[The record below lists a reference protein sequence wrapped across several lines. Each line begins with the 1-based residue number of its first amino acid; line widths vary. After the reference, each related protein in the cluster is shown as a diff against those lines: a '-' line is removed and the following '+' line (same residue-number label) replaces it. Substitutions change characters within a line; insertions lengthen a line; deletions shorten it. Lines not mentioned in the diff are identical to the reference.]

1 MITFQDLQAVGEN
14 ERARM
19 DFVHSAIA
27 KHKASD
33 EYREAVVAKDY
44 ERHRNRTIYDYQKL
58 LYTVTGK
65 AVVDNFSANWK
76 MASNFFHRFIV
87 QETQYLLGN
96 GVTWKDDKT
105 RNKVGKDFDTKLQ
118 KLAKAALVQ
127 GVSFGF
133 FNLDHLEVF
142 ELVEFAPLYDEENGA
157 LMAGVRFWQVADNKP
172 LRATLYEIDGY
183 TEYLWKDGEGQIL
196 KEKRPYIL
204 KTRTTQADGTEIYD
218 GDNYPSFPIVPLWA
232 NPDKQS
238 ELVGIREQIDCY
250 DIIKSGY
257 ANDVDDASQ
266 IYWVIQ
272 NAGGMDD
279 VDLAKFIE
287 RLKTVKAAAV
297 DDNGARAEAHT
308 VEVPYAGR
316 EAILAKL
323 ERDLYK
329 NAMALDPETIA
340 GGAITATQIKAAYEP
355 LNSKC
360 DEFEYCVH
368 DFMDGLIII
377 AGLEGEEPTFSRSI
391 VINKAEEIQTV
402 LQSAQFLSS
411 EYVTR
416 KILATLGDGDLADD
430 MLVKMDKENQERMTQ
445 MQNMAA
451 AQNGNEPPEGEEDD
465 EGPAETNENEA

>member
-1 MITFQDLQAVGEN
+1 MITYQDLQAVGEN
-14 ERARM
+14 ERSRM
-19 DFVHSAIA
+19 DFVSEAITA
-27 KHKASD
+27 HKGSK
-33 EYREAVVAKDY
+33 EYREALIARDY
-44 ERHRNRTIYDYQKL
+44 DRHRNRTINDFQKL
-58 LYTVTGK
+58 LYTVTGR

-96 GVTWKDDKT
+96 GVTWSEETT
-105 RNKVGKDFDTKLQ
+105 RDKVGKDFDTQLQ
-118 KLAKAALVQ
+118 KLAKAALVS

-133 FNLDHLEVF
+133 FNMDHLEVF
-142 ELVEFAPLYDEENGA
+142 ELREFVPLYDEENGA
-157 LMAGVRFWQVADNKP
+157 LMAGIRFWQVDENKP
-172 LRATLYEIDGY
+172 LRATLYELDGY
-183 TEYLWKDGEGQIL
+183 TEYLWKEGEGQIMR
-196 KEKRPYIL
+196 EKRPYIL
-204 KTRTTQADGTEIYD
+204 KTRTTQADGTEVYD
-218 GDNYPSFPIVPLWA
+218 GENYPGFPIIPLWG
-232 NPDKQS
+232 NSSKQS

-272 NAGGMDD
+272 NAEGMGDI
-279 VDLAKFIE
+279 DLAKFIE
-287 RLKTVKAAAV
+287 RMKTVRAAV
-297 DDNGARAEAHT
+297 VDDDKARAEAHT

-323 ERDLYK
+323 EKDLYK
-329 NAMALDPETIA
+329 DAMALDTETIA

-368 DFMDGLIII
+368 NFLTGLMVI
-377 AGLEGEEPTFSRSI
+377 AQIENEDPTFSRSV

-402 LQSAQFLSS
+402 LSSAQFLTA

-430 MLVKMDKENQERMTQ
+430 MLAEIEKQNRERMTQ
-445 MQNMAA
+445 MQALA
-451 AQNGNEPPEGEEDD
+451 GNQGEEDNKED
-465 EGPAETNENEA
+465 ETENEA